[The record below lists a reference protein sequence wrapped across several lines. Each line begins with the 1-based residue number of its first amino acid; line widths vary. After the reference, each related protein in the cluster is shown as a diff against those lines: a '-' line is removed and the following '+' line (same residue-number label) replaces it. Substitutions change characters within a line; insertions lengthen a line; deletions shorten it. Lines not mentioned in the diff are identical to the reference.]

1 MVILAAPLLPP
12 AKIRAFP
19 EYKMNLR
26 LLHFQLVFFSLSH
39 AVLSSFTRFHKIE
52 LRHMV
57 TYHSCAGS
65 VLCSEV
71 EHLLSD
77 CCDSI

>member
-19 EYKMNLR
+19 AYKMNLR

-39 AVLSSFTRFHKIE
+39 AVLSSFTRFHKIK

-57 TYHSCAGS
+57 TNHS
-65 VLCSEV
+65 VLCSEADL
-71 EHLLSD
+71 LLSD